1 MINPKQSTEGEEQ
14 VDCDKNCKDCKPLHV
29 MMRDFFERRGDKFSG
44 WDWFAFSRVEMKE
57 NVDEQTKAIMK
68 GFFQVFGI
76 EILRDK
82 EKGREVLGVKVTIF
96 GDAIVASEDLSDLE
110 LQEANDFARATELT
124 AAIQRCMGA
133 AVARFAQE
141 NIVKYTSTFWKRHI
155 ENYGDKREF
164 DSDVP
169 F

>member
-1 MINPKQSTEGEEQ
+1 
-14 VDCDKNCKDCKPLHV
+14 
-29 MMRDFFERRGDKFSG
+29 MMRDFFERRGDTFKG
-44 WDWFAFSRVEMKE
+44 WDWFEFCQVAMKD
-57 NVDEQTKAIMK
+57 NADEQTKAIMK

-76 EILRDK
+76 EVIRDK
-82 EKGREVLGVKVTIF
+82 DKGRNVLGVKVTIF
-96 GDAIVASEDLSDLE
+96 GDAIVAIEDLSDLE
-110 LQEANDFARATELT
+110 LQDANDFARATELA

-141 NIVKYTSTFWKRHI
+141 NIVRYTSTFWKRHI